1 MKLYPKLIYHII
13 TELTILLYVSTVIY
27 TILLTQGLYQSADD
41 FALNLAILTKKL
53 K

>member
-1 MKLYPKLIYHII
+1 MI
-13 TELTILLYVSTVIY
+13 TKIVTVIY

-41 FALNLAILTKKL
+41 FALSLAILTKKL